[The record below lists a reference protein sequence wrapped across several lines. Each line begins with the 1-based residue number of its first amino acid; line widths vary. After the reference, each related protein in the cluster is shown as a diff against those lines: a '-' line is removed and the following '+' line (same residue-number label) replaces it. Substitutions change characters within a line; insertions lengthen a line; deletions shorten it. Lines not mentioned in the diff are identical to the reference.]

1 MRRKKQ
7 ERNVHRDRLWFKR
20 KEPKRERA
28 AFTTKERGE
37 GLQWKIER
45 NERGGLRVRLSLSES
60 VPEQER
66 VSAAEE
72 NVSLCL
78 PVIGAPPSA
87 EPMGMFW

>member
-1 MRRKKQ
+1 M
-7 ERNVHRDRLWFKR
+7 ENR
-20 KEPKRERA
+20 KERE
-28 AFTTKERGE
+28 
-37 GLQWKIER
+37 
-45 NERGGLRVRLSLSES
+45 GGVGGVRLSLSES